1 MFRSSSESAAIL
13 SSVTKKSPYLR
24 LSYLFCGIALTLLG
38 IGGLLVHSWWVGGT
52 LGSIGLAALGIAAFP
67 DREAFNR
74 FWSDGAWVDLAE
86 LVVQALAFFT
96 S

>member
-1 MFRSSSESAAIL
+1 M
-13 SSVTKKSPYLR
+13 SSVTNKFPCLR
-24 LSYLFCGIALTLLG
+24 LSYLFCGMILTLLG
-38 IGGLLVHSWWVGGT
+38 IGGLLGHSWWVAGT
-52 LGSIGLAALGIAAFP
+52 LGSLGLAALVIAAFP

-74 FWSDGAWVDLAE
+74 FWNDGAWVDLAE

>member
-1 MFRSSSESAAIL
+1 LFL
-13 SSVTKKSPYLR
+13 VTNKPPYLR

-52 LGSIGLAALGIAAFP
+52 LGSTGLTALGIAAFP
-67 DREAFNR
+67 DREAFKR
-74 FWSDGAWVDLAE
+74 FWDDRAWVDLAE
-86 LVVQALAFFT
+86 LLVQTLSFFT